1 MNLEDY
7 KKKVSDTL
15 QVPLTVDSPETLF
28 KEAAC
33 IESLSYLAVKLS
45 AIAEKN
51 LTTLNNKLREEK
63 AKLLPELKGTQM
75 EKNIQLENSL
85 KDLLEKVE
93 QTELEMKYWKS
104 IGKLIE
110 NKVSLAQSVLSNIS
124 SQVKAGMY
132 FNNIK

>member
-1 MNLEDY
+1 
-7 KKKVSDTL
+7 
-15 QVPLTVDSPETLF
+15 
-28 KEAAC
+28 
-33 IESLSYLAVKLS
+33 
-45 AIAEKN
+45 
-51 LTTLNNKLREEK
+51 
-63 AKLLPELKGTQM
+63 M